1 MIVINHEVELP
12 TVGSKVYVEVTVIR
26 HPNSFSVNLPYG
38 NVDMAKVS
46 IAFLEE
52 QKTVLESWAMGITSH
67 FCIVISCFDV
77 LGLERYLRF
86 Q

>member
-1 MIVINHEVELP
+1 VIVINHEVELP

-52 QKTVLESWAMGITSH
+52 QKTVLE
-67 FCIVISCFDV
+67 
-77 LGLERYLRF
+77 LGNGHYKPFLYRYFMFRCAWT
-86 Q
+86 